1 MTPHP
6 AVMSISSQGQAAW
19 YGTFFSLSPPSF
31 AWQLPHFSPCGGGA
45 GGSDKLYLIRDS
57 HQPHLK
63 GFSYRIPVCHWG
75 AVGGGGAGGP
85 GTEKGAFAFP
95 VLLSPPQPHSNLES
109 RDLGDRA
116 RGWVGDSEIAPRSG
130 AEWAVPAG
138 RADPRQRS
146 PRPRDK
152 CTALP
157 DSMGSLDK
165 SEGVLFGAWQTR

>member
-1 MTPHP
+1 MGAELVVQERKKVP
-6 AVMSISSQGQAAW
+6 
-19 YGTFFSLSPPSF
+19 SLSQCYYPP
-31 AWQLPHFSPCGGGA
+31 
-45 GGSDKLYLIRDS
+45 
-57 HQPHLK
+57 
-63 GFSYRIPVCHWG
+63 
-75 AVGGGGAGGP
+75 
-85 GTEKGAFAFP
+85 
-95 VLLSPPQPHSNLES
+95 PPQPHSNLES

-130 AEWAVPAG
+130 AEWVVPAG